1 MRDQKTGKHVKLIHQ
16 PHIPADAPAGEPHAD
31 NSPPPYDEQTKR
43 MHLGNSI
50 QDRGN

>member
-1 MRDQKTGKHVKLIHQ
+1 MRDHKAGKHVKPIHE

-31 NSPPPYDEQTKR
+31 NSPPPYDEQIKR
-43 MHLGNSI
+43 RNMGHSV